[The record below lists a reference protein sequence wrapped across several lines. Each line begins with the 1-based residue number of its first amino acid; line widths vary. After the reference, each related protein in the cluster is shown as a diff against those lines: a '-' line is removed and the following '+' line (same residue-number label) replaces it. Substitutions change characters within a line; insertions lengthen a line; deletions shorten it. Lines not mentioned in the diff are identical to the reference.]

1 MQPIKT
7 TSQAQTRI
15 RKRNKLSKFIWT
27 STKVLFIEELTL
39 VTVGQWAKSSREYPR
54 FSLLWL
60 IYCIQL
66 VTGSTSPDMRTI
78 PHPILYCIFAE
89 IMRNIRRKKLQ
100 GNNQGSNFTGGIF
113 DNRDNVRSPIQFRRE
128 KQYQNPRRWFFLL
141 KIPIHF

>member
-15 RKRNKLSKFIWT
+15 RKRNKLSKFIRT

-39 VTVGQWAKSSREYPR
+39 VTFGQWAKSSREYPR
-54 FSLLWL
+54 FSFLWL

-113 DNRDNVRSPIQFRRE
+113 DNRDNVRSPLQFRRG